1 MGTIKRRDGTTVPFD
16 PSKIYR
22 ALERALRAT
31 AEDTSLAQT
40 LGDEVITILQEK
52 FKERTPHVEDV
63 QDAVEKQLIAHG
75 KYETAKAYILYRQS
89 RAEIRQR
96 KQMLGVKDT
105 LKLSLN
111 SLRVLKERYLRH
123 HLDTG
128 ETEKPDE
135 MFQRVANAVAQADA
149 LYGEDVR
156 AAEEKFFQA
165 MVALE
170 FLPNSPALMNAGTE
184 LGQLSACFVLPIAD
198 SLTDIFD
205 TLKHAA
211 LIHQSGGGT
220 GFSFSSIRPRGD
232 TVKSTDGVASGPV
245 SFMKIFDRA
254 TEIIKQGGKRRGANM
269 GILSVHHPDILDFIR
284 VKEREGVLAN
294 FNISVSVTDEFMNRV
309 LNNQKYEVIN
319 PRDNKPVKEMNARDV
334 FDLIIMNAWQSG
346 DPGLIFIDEINRHNP
361 VPGADAIEATNP
373 CGEVPLTAFESCNLG
388 SINLVKMCTGG
399 QFDFKKLGEVVHTA
413 VHFLDNVID
422 VNKYPIPQVE
432 KMTKA
437 NRKVGLGIMGFA
449 DCLIDMGIPYDS
461 EKAFA
466 VAEELIIHISREA
479 RQASREIA
487 ERRGSF
493 PNHHLSIF
501 KDSGPMRNATVT
513 SIAPTGSISTIADVS
528 SGIEPLFSVG
538 YLRNALDTTML
549 VVNPLFEKIAK
560 ERKFYSTELIAQV
573 VREGSIQENTR
584 VPDDVRRIF
593 LTAHDIDPESHVRMQ
608 AVFQKHVDNAVSKTI
623 NLPESATVEQLRA
636 VFLLAHS
643 MKCKGITVYRY
654 GSKKVQPLE
663 FGAIDTSVFC
673 GADLCDV

>member
-1 MGTIKRRDGTTVPFD
+1 MGKIKRRDGTTVSFD
-16 PSKIYR
+16 SKKIYR
-22 ALERALRAT
+22 ALERALQAT
-31 AEDTSLAQT
+31 GEDTALAQKI
-40 LGDEVITILQEK
+40 GEEVIAILQEK
-52 FKERTPHVEDV
+52 FEQRVPHVEDV

-96 KQMLGVKDT
+96 KQMLGIKDT

-111 SLRVLKERYLRH
+111 SLRVLRERYLRRH
-123 HLDTG
+123 PDTDEI
-128 ETEKPDE
+128 ETPVE
-135 MFQRVANAVAQADA
+135 MFRRVANAVAQADA
-149 LYGEDVR
+149 LYGEDPR
-156 AAEEKFFQA
+156 ETEEKFFQA

-170 FLPNSPALMNAGTE
+170 FLPNSPALMNAGTD

-205 TLKHAA
+205 TLKQAA

-232 TVKSTDGVASGPV
+232 PVKSTDGVASGPV

-269 GILSVHHPDILDFIR
+269 GILSVYHPDILDFIR
-284 VKEREGVLAN
+284 VKEREGVLSN
-294 FNISVSVTDEFMNRV
+294 FNISVSVTDEFMTRV
-309 LNNQKYEVIN
+309 LNNQKYDIIN
-319 PRDNKPVKEMNARDV
+319 PRTNKPVKQMNARDV

-361 VPGADAIEATNP
+361 VPGAGAIEATNP
-373 CGEVPLTAFESCNLG
+373 CGEVPLAAFESCNLG
-388 SINLVKMCTGG
+388 SINLVKMCSGG
-399 QFDFKKLGEVVHTA
+399 KFDYQTLGEVVRVA

-422 VNKYPIPQVE
+422 VNRYPLPQVE

-461 EKAFA
+461 EEAIR
-466 VAEELIIHISREA
+466 VAEELISFISGEA
-479 RQASREIA
+479 RKASRQLA
-487 ERRGSF
+487 EKRGSF

-501 KDSGPMRNATVT
+501 RDSGPMRNATVT

-549 VVNPLFEKIAK
+549 VVNPLFERMAK
-560 ERKFYSTELIAQV
+560 KRDFYSTDLIAQV
-573 VREGSIQENTR
+573 VREGSLQENKH

-593 LTAHDIDPESHVRMQ
+593 LTAHDIEPQSHVRMQ
-608 AVFQKHVDNAVSKTI
+608 AVFQKQVDNAVSKTI
-623 NLPESATVEQLRA
+623 NLPESATVEQLRS

-663 FGAIDTSVFC
+663 FGAIDTSAFC

>member
-16 PSKIYR
+16 PEKIYR

-31 AEDTSLAQT
+31 GEDTVLAQT
-40 LGDEVITILQEK
+40 IGDEVVAMLEGK
-52 FKERTPHVEDV
+52 FKEGIPHVEDV
-63 QDAVEKQLIAHG
+63 QDIVEKQLIAYG

-89 RAEIRQR
+89 RADIRHR

-123 HLDTG
+123 HPDTG
-128 ETEKPDE
+128 VTETPAQ
-135 MFQRVANAVAQADA
+135 MFQRVARAVAQADA
-149 LYGEDVR
+149 QYGEDPRV
-156 AAEEKFFQA
+156 AEEEFLKA

-170 FLPNSPALMNAGTE
+170 FLPNSPALMNAGTD

-198 SLTDIFD
+198 SLTNIFD

-232 TVKSTDGVASGPV
+232 LVKSTDGVASGPV

-294 FNISVSVTDEFMNRV
+294 FNISVSVTDDFMNRV

-319 PRDNKPVKEMNARDV
+319 PRNNQPVKEMNARDV

-361 VPGADAIEATNP
+361 VPGTGAIEATNP

-388 SINLVKMCTGG
+388 SINLVKMCTNGK
-399 QFDFKKLGEVVHTA
+399 FNFKRLGEVVHTA

-461 EKAFA
+461 GEAFKT
-466 VAEELIIHISREA
+466 AEELIDFISREA
-479 RQASREIA
+479 RLASRKIA
-487 ERRGSF
+487 EKRGSF
-493 PNHHLSIF
+493 PNHHLSVF

-549 VVNPLFEKIAK
+549 VVNPLFEEIAK
-560 ERKFYSTELIAQV
+560 ERDFYSTDLIARV
-573 VREGSIQENTR
+573 VREGSIQGNTLI
-584 VPDDVRRIF
+584 PDDVRRIF
-593 LTAHDIDPESHVRMQ
+593 LTAHDIDPQSHVRMQ
-608 AVFQKHVDNAVSKTI
+608 AVFQKQVDNAVSKTI
-623 NLPESATVEQLRA
+623 NLPESATVEQLRS

-663 FGAIDTSVFC
+663 FGAIDTSAFC

>member
-1 MGTIKRRDGTTVPFD
+1 MGKIERRDGTTVPFD
-16 PSKIYR
+16 PLKIYR
-22 ALERALRAT
+22 ALERALQAT
-31 AEDTSLAQT
+31 GDEAALAQDI
-40 LGDEVITILQEK
+40 GDEVIAILQK
-52 FKERTPHVEDV
+52 KYGHGDMHVEDI

-89 RAEIRQR
+89 RADIRHR
-96 KQMLGVKDT
+96 KQVLGVKDS

-111 SLRVLKERYLRH
+111 SLRVLKERYLRLH
-123 HLDTG
+123 PDTG
-128 ETEKPDE
+128 EIETPTD
-135 MFQRVANAVAQADA
+135 MFHRVAKAVAQADV
-149 LYGEDVR
+149 LYDDDPRES
-156 AAEEKFFQA
+156 EEKFFKI
-165 MVALE
+165 MTALE

-184 LGQLSACFVLPIAD
+184 LGQLSACFVLPIQD
-198 SLTDIFD
+198 SLNDIFD

-220 GFSFSSIRPRGD
+220 GFSFSKIRPRGD
-232 TVKSTDGVASGPV
+232 PVKSTDGVASGPV

-269 GILSVHHPDILDFIR
+269 GILSIHHPDILDFIQ
-284 VKEREGVLAN
+284 VKEREGILSN
-294 FNISVSVTDEFMNRV
+294 FNISVAVTDEFMTRV
-309 LNNQKYEVIN
+309 MHNHAYDLVN
-319 PRDNKPVKEMNARDV
+319 PKDNKPVKQLNARDV

-361 VPGADAIEATNP
+361 VPGAGMIEATNP
-373 CGEVPLTAFESCNLG
+373 CGEVPLAAFESCNLG
-388 SINLVKMCTGG
+388 SINLVKMFSNGS
-399 QFDFKKLGEVVHTA
+399 FDYERLKQVVHA
-413 VHFLDNVID
+413 AIHFLDNVID
-422 VNKYPIPQVE
+422 VNKYPLPQVE

-461 EKAFA
+461 TEAMRT
-466 VAEELIIHISREA
+466 AEELIGFISHEA
-479 RQASREIA
+479 RQASRRIA
-487 ERRGSF
+487 EKRGSF
-493 PNHHLSIF
+493 PNLHLSIF

-549 VVNPLFEKIAK
+549 VVNPLFEKVAK
-560 ERKFYSTELIAQV
+560 EKNFYSTDLIAQV
-573 VREGSIQENTR
+573 VRDGSIQKNTDI
-584 VPDDVRRIF
+584 PDDVRRVF
-593 LTAHDIDPESHVRMQ
+593 LTAHDIKPEVHVEMQ
-608 AVFQKHVDNAVSKTI
+608 AVFQRKVDNAVSKTI
-623 NLPESATVEQLRA
+623 NLPETATVEQLRS
-636 VFLLAHS
+636 VFLLAHK

-663 FGAIDTSVFC
+663 FGSIDASAFC